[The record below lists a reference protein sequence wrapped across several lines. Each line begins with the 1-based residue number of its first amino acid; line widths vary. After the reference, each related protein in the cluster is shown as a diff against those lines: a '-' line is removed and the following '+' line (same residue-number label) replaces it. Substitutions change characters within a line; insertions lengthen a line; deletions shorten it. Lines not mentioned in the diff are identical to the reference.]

1 MASVAAVTSAR
12 SPALSPVVRLEG
24 VSHRYAATLALRD
37 VSLELAAGD
46 LVGLIGP
53 DGVGKST
60 LLGLVAGVRRIQ
72 TGAIEVLGGD
82 QRDARHRRQISP
94 RISYMPQGLGGN
106 LYPDLTVAENIDFFG
121 RLFGLSSV
129 ERAERIAE
137 LLTATG
143 LAPFPDRRERDLS
156 GGMKQKLGLCCALI
170 HDPELLILDEPT
182 TGVDPLSRRQFWEL
196 IERIR
201 GQRPG
206 MSVVVATAYME
217 EAEQFD
223 RLVLLDAGRILATGS
238 PAELEARAGV
248 GSLEEA
254 YVALLPEER
263 RRGHRAFAIA
273 PWVSTTAEPAIEA
286 RELTRRFGDFIAVDR
301 VSFRIERG
309 EIFGFLG
316 PNGSGKS
323 TIMKILTGLLPASEG
338 TPLLFGRELDARD
351 IEVRRR
357 VGYMSQDFSLYA
369 ELTLRQ
375 NLELHGRIFAVGEP
389 VLARRIAELVEQFE
403 LANSLDRLVS
413 EVPLG
418 VRQRLSLAVA
428 VIHAP
433 EVLILD
439 EPTSGVDPIARDRF
453 WELLADLSRR
463 LGVTIFVS
471 THFMN
476 EGARC
481 DRIALMNAGR
491 VLACDRP
498 AAIVESQREASLEAA
513 FVSLILADAKS
524 PAKAPTPAAPRASD
538 GRSSAFADRAGSSP
552 GRLLAYARRE
562 VLELRRD
569 SIRLA
574 MCFLA
579 PLVLLVVLGY
589 GISLD
594 VEALSYAAFDRDRTP
609 ESRAYLERFQGSRY
623 FEPREPIASDG
634 DLERRLREGEL
645 RLAIEIPAGFGRSL
659 IAGHVPEVGFWLDG
673 TFPFRAEI
681 ARGYVL
687 GIEAGFVRDLAAR
700 VNSAANLAEPAQ
712 VVTRYRYNQN
722 LESVYAI
729 VPGVIPLVLMLIATM
744 LMAVAVVREI
754 ELGSIVNFYA
764 TPVRRLEYLLGK
776 QLPYVVVS
784 FLSFLSLVGLTM
796 TLFGVQLEGSFPA
809 LAAGALLYAWAAT
822 GLGLLIS
829 AFARS
834 QIAAIVAA
842 TVLTILPAIQ
852 FSGLIAPVSSLTGAA
867 AVMGYGFPASW
878 FHRVS
883 VGVFTKGLGA
893 SDLLSAYAAL
903 AAFGVAFTLAS
914 LLLLRKQQP

>member
-1 MASVAAVTSAR
+1 MTSTAS
-12 SPALSPVVRLEG
+12 PGFSPVVRLDG
-24 VSHRYAATLALRD
+24 LSHRHGATTAIQD
-37 VSLELAAGD
+37 VSLELP
-46 LVGLIGP
+46 VGGIVGFIGP

-60 LLGLVAGVRRIQ
+60 LLGLIAGVRRIQ
-72 TGAIEVLGGD
+72 SGKVWVLGGD
-82 QRDARHRRQISP
+82 QRDARHRRKISP

-106 LYPDLTVAENIDFFG
+106 LYPDLTVVENVDFFG

-129 ERAERIAE
+129 DRAARIAE
-137 LLTATG
+137 LLAATG

-170 HDPELLILDEPT
+170 HDPDLLILDEPT

-196 IERIR
+196 IDRMR
-201 GQRPG
+201 TQRPR
-206 MSVVVATAYME
+206 MSVLVATAYME
-217 EAEQFD
+217 EAERFD

-238 PAELEARAGV
+238 PAELEARAGAR
-248 GSLEEA
+248 SLEDA

-263 RRGHRAFAIA
+263 RRGHRAFEIA
-273 PWVSTTAEPAIEA
+273 PRVQATGEPAIEA
-286 RELTRRFGDFIAVDR
+286 RELTRRFGDFTAVDR

-316 PNGSGKS
+316 PNGCGKS
-323 TIMKILTGLLPASEG
+323 TTMKILTGLLPASEG
-338 TPLLFGRELDARD
+338 TPLLFGREVNARD

-357 VGYMSQDFSLYA
+357 IGYMSQSFSLYT

-375 NLELHGRIFAVGEP
+375 NLELHGRIFSVREP
-389 VLARRIAELVEQFE
+389 ELSRRIAELVEQFGLGE
-403 LANSLDRLVS
+403 SLDRIVS

-439 EPTSGVDPIARDRF
+439 EPTAGVDPVARDRF

-463 LGVTIFVS
+463 LGVTIFIS

-481 DRIALMNAGR
+481 DRIALMSSGR

-498 AAIVESQREASLEAA
+498 AAIVESQGAATLEDAFISFIRE
-513 FVSLILADAKS
+513 DAKLRPTAPEPHVP
-524 PAKAPTPAAPRASD
+524 PASRAEAP
-538 GRSSAFADRAGSSP
+538 FADRAGSSL
-552 GRLLAYARRE
+552 GRLLAYSRRE

-579 PLVLLVVLGY
+579 PLVLLIVLGY
-589 GISLD
+589 GISLN
-594 VEALSYAAFDRDRTP
+594 VEGLSYAAFDRDRTP
-609 ESRAYLERFQGSRY
+609 ESRAYLEQFQGSRY
-623 FEPREPIASDG
+623 FAAQEPIVSDS
-634 DLERRLREGEL
+634 DLERRLRDGDL
-645 RLAIEIPAGFGRSL
+645 RVAIEIPAGFGRDL
-659 IAGHVPEVGFWLDG
+659 TAGHVPEVGFWLDG
-673 TFPFRAEI
+673 AFPFRAET

-687 GIEAGFVRDLAAR
+687 GIEDAYLRGLAGAADGM
-700 VNSAANLAEPAQ
+700 SAAALPAEIVP
-712 VVTRYRYNQN
+712 RFLYNQD

-729 VPGVIPLVLMLIATM
+729 VPGVIPLVLVLVATM
-744 LMAVAVVREI
+744 LMAVAVVREV
-754 ELGSIVNFYA
+754 ELGSIINFYA
-764 TPVRRLEYLLGK
+764 TPVRPIEYVLGK
-776 QLPYVVVS
+776 QLPYVAVS
-784 FLSFLSLVGLTM
+784 FLSFLTLVGLTIA
-796 TLFGVQLEGSFPA
+796 LFRVPLKGSFLA
-809 LAAGALLYAWAAT
+809 LAAGAFLYAWAAT
-822 GLGLLIS
+822 GLGLVIS

-842 TVLTILPAIQ
+842 TILTILPTIQ

-867 AVMGYGFPASW
+867 AVMARGFPASW
-878 FHRVS
+878 FNRVS

-893 SDLLSAYAAL
+893 GDLLPAYAAL
-903 AAFGVAFTLAS
+903 ATFAATFTVAS

>member
-1 MASVAAVTSAR
+1 MTSGASPKR
-12 SPALSPVVRLEG
+12 SPVVRLDG
-24 VSHRYAATLALRD
+24 VSHRYGATTAICD
-37 VSLELAAGD
+37 VSLELP
-46 LVGLIGP
+46 VGGIVGFIGP

-72 TGAIEVLGGD
+72 TGKIWVLGGD
-82 QRDARHRRQISP
+82 QREARHRRKISP

-106 LYPDLTVAENIDFFG
+106 LYPDLTVVENVDFFG
-121 RLFGLSSV
+121 RLFSLSSV
-129 ERAERIAE
+129 ERGERIAA
-137 LLTATG
+137 LLAATG
-143 LAPFPDRRERDLS
+143 LAAFPDRRERDLS

-170 HDPELLILDEPT
+170 HDPDLLILDEPT

-196 IERIR
+196 IDRMR
-201 GQRPG
+201 AQRPG

-217 EAEQFD
+217 EAERFD
-223 RLVLLDAGRILATGS
+223 RLVLLDAGRVLATGS
-238 PAELEARAGV
+238 PAELEARAGAR
-248 GSLEEA
+248 SLEGA

-263 RRGHRAFAIA
+263 RRGHRSFAIA
-273 PWVSTTAEPAIEA
+273 PRLPATGEPAIEA
-286 RELTRRFGDFIAVDR
+286 RELTRRFGDFTAVDR

-316 PNGSGKS
+316 PNGCGKS
-323 TIMKILTGLLPASEG
+323 TTMKILTGLLPASEG
-338 TPLLFGRELDARD
+338 TPLLFGREVNAHD

-357 VGYMSQDFSLYA
+357 IGYMSQSFSLYT

-375 NLELHGRIFAVGEP
+375 NLELHGRIFGAKEP
-389 VLARRIAELVEQFE
+389 ELSHRIAELAEQFE
-403 LANSLDRLVS
+403 LGDSLDRLAS
-413 EVPLG
+413 AVPLG

-439 EPTSGVDPIARDRF
+439 EPTSGVDPVARDRF

-463 LGVTIFVS
+463 LGVTIFIS

-481 DRIALMNAGR
+481 DRIALMSAGR

-498 AAIVESQREASLEAA
+498 AAIVESQRAATLEDA
-513 FVSLILADAKS
+513 FVAFIGADAKLGATAPAPDAPPTSAKS
-524 PAKAPTPAAPRASD
+524 PKSVDPT
-538 GRSSAFADRAGSSP
+538 GSSL
-552 GRLLAYARRE
+552 GRLLAYSRRE

-569 SIRLA
+569 PIRLA

-594 VEALSYAAFDRDRTP
+594 VEGLSYAAFDRDQTP
-609 ESRAYLERFQGSRY
+609 ESRAYLEHFQGSRY
-623 FEPREPIASDG
+623 FAAQEPILSDM
-634 DLERRLREGEL
+634 DLERRLRDGDL
-645 RLAIEIPAGFGRSL
+645 RVAIEIPAGFGRDL
-659 IAGHVPEVGFWLDG
+659 TAGHVPEVGFWLDG
-673 TFPFRAEI
+673 AFPFRAET
-681 ARGYVL
+681 ARGYIL
-687 GIEAGFVRDLAAR
+687 GIENAHLRGLALTDERIA
-700 VNSAANLAEPAQ
+700 SDTLPAEIVP
-712 VVTRYRYNQN
+712 RFRYNQD

-729 VPGVIPLVLMLIATM
+729 VPGVIPLVLVLVATM

-754 ELGSIVNFYA
+754 ELGSIINFYA
-764 TPVRRLEYLLGK
+764 TPVRPIEYVLGK
-776 QLPYVVVS
+776 QLPYIGVS
-784 FLSFLSLVGLTM
+784 FISFLTLVALTT
-796 TLFGVQLEGSFPA
+796 TLFGVPLKGSFPA

-822 GLGLLIS
+822 GLGLVIS

-834 QIAAIVAA
+834 QIAAILAA
-842 TVLTILPAIQ
+842 TILTLLPTIQ

-867 AVMGYGFPASW
+867 AVMGRGFPASW
-878 FHRVS
+878 FNRVS

-893 SDLLSAYAAL
+893 EDLLSAYAAL
-903 AAFGVAFTLAS
+903 ATFAASFTVAS